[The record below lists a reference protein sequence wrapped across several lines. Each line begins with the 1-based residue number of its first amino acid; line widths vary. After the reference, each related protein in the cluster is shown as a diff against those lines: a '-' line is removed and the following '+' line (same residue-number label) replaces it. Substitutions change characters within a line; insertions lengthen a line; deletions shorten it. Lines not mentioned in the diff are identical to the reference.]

1 MPNMSKIFQ
10 LSIDKCSYRAYT
22 THRNDQNEQGRGDK
36 MLSSIEAERARVKM
50 SKEDL
55 AKALGVTPRTIYNWV
70 AEETDVPSSYLIKM
84 AKLFGVTV
92 DYLLAGSEGV
102 KREAG

>member
-1 MPNMSKIFQ
+1 
-10 LSIDKCSYRAYT
+10 
-22 THRNDQNEQGRGDK
+22 